1 MSVTLITGGAGFIG
15 SALVRHVLAKGERV
29 VCVDALTYA
38 GHRETIA
45 DAMDNPLFQ
54 FIHADIRDTR
64 AMREVFEKFSPTKI
78 VHLAAE
84 SHVDRSIDNPLEF
97 VTTNVV
103 GTTVL
108 LDAAMRR
115 FEKAASD
122 QQRQFR
128 FVHVSTDEVYGSLGP
143 TGVFT
148 EDTPYAPNSPYA
160 ASKASSDHF
169 VRAWYKTFGLPV
181 MITHCCNNYG
191 PYQLP
196 EKFLPVVISAAI
208 QECEIPVYG
217 AGQNVREWI
226 YVEDHVAALDMI
238 ANTGKPGGVYNIG
251 GTTELRNIELAQI
264 VCQQI
269 DAKLGAAKCG
279 SRAKL
284 IRYVTDRPGHDQRYA
299 IDSSRT
305 KQELGWVP
313 KVALDEGIGRTIDW
327 YIARQDWCAAVRG
340 SFNGGRQG
348 QRTAQ
353 VQL

>member
-1 MSVTLITGGAGFIG
+1 MTVTLITGGAGFIG

-38 GHRETIA
+38 GHIQTIA
-45 DAMDNPLFQ
+45 DAMNNPLFQ
-54 FIHADIRDTR
+54 FIRADIRDAD
-64 AMREVFEKFSPTKI
+64 AMRNVFAKYAPHKVI
-78 VHLAAE
+78 HLAAE

-108 LDAAMRR
+108 LDVAMRH
-115 FEKAASD
+115 FEKGDSD
-122 QQRQFR
+122 LRRQFR
-128 FVHVSTDEVYGSLGP
+128 FVHISTDEVYGSLGP

-148 EDTPYAPNSPYA
+148 EDTPYTPNSPYA

-169 VRAWYKTFGLPV
+169 VRAWNKTFGLPT

-208 QECEIPVYG
+208 EEREIPVYG

-226 YVEDHVAALDMI
+226 YVDDHVRALDMI
-238 ANTGKPGGVYNIG
+238 ANAGKPGGVYNIG
-251 GTTELRNIELAQI
+251 GTTELRNIDLAQM
-264 VCQQI
+264 VCEKI
-269 DAKLGAAKCG
+269 DAKLGAPKAG
-279 SRAKL
+279 PRAQL

-299 IDSSRT
+299 IDSTRT
-305 KQELGWVP
+305 KEELGWTPEVP
-313 KVALDEGIGRTIDW
+313 LDDGIARTIDW
-327 YIARQDWCAAVRG
+327 YIARQDWCVAVRS
-340 SFNGGRQG
+340 SFVGGRQG

-353 VQL
+353 AQ